1 MADPEIVEG
10 NENGEKPAAPKKP
23 LNIALIVAI
32 VVGLFV
38 LLGSGVAAV
47 LLVSALAKAGRPAAE
62 SAEGAAGASP
72 KEEKKA
78 AAHGEAKKEGG
89 EAKKEGG
96 GHGAKKKSGGHG
108 GGGGAGGTELLYD
121 FEKPIIVN
129 LAESNAERY
138 LKVDIVL
145 ELDAE
150 KTKEELQAR
159 LPQVQDLLI
168 TIAAT
173 KTMDDVSTVSGRNM
187 LRQEM
192 VDKINAVLTEG
203 QVKSVYFTEFVIQ

>member
-10 NENGEKPAAPKKP
+10 NEGGEKPAAPKKP
-23 LNIALIVAI
+23 LNVALIIAI
-32 VVGLFV
+32 VVGLLV
-38 LLGSGVAAV
+38 LIGSGVAAV
-47 LLVSALAKAGRPAAE
+47 VLVSALAKAGRPAAE
-62 SAEGAAGASP
+62 SHEGAAEAP
-72 KEEKKA
+72 AKEEKKA
-78 AAHGEAKKEGG
+78 AAHGEAKKSGGHG
-89 EAKKEGG
+89 EAKKKKEGG
-96 GHGAKKKSGGHG
+96 GAHGGAKK
-108 GGGGAGGTELLYD
+108 GGGAGGSELLYD

-138 LKVDIVL
+138 LKIDVVL

-150 KTKEELQAR
+150 KTKEELQGR

-168 TIAAT
+168 TITAT